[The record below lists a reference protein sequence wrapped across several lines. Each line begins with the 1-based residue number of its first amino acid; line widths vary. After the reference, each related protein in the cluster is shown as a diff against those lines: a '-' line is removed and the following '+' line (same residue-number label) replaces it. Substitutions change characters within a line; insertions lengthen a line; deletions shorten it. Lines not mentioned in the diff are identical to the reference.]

1 MDIRAIVESTL
12 VAPMREQAAA
22 LQFESDIAAIQKNL
36 DAKQNEIQRLDSLCA
51 WYRTQNAQHERTLGQ
66 LLKLLKA
73 DELDAARDL
82 AQAEFDAIHGPN
94 E

>member
-12 VAPMREQAAA
+12 IAPMREQAAQLRIEELEKLVDQKQSE
-22 LQFESDIAAIQKNL
+22 LQRKHD
-36 DAKQNEIQRLDSLCA
+36 LCD
-51 WYRTQNAQHERTLGQ
+51 WYRTQNGHHERTLGQ

-82 AQAEFDAIHGPN
+82 VQAEYDAIHGPN